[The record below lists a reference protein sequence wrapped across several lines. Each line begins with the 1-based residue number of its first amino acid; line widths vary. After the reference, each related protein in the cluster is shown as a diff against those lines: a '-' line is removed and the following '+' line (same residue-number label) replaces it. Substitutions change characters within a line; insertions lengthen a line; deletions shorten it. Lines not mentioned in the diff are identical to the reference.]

1 MKRLT
6 PALRNDGRTS
16 EKKNATSF
24 LPILG
29 FILIVGI
36 LWTDIEKRRVVSRM
50 YWCLCAERFELV
62 KVSKGT
68 DIMKAQR
75 KGKGCSE
82 SLVEARKA

>member
-1 MKRLT
+1 M
-6 PALRNDGRTS
+6 RNDRRTS

-62 KVSKGT
+62 RVSEGT

-75 KGKGCSE
+75 RDKRGSE